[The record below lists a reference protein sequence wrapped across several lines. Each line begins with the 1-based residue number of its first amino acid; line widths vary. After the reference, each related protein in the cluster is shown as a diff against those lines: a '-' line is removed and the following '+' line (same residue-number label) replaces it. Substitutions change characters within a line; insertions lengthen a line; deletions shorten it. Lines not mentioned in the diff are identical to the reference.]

1 MKIAKKAKNIKNI
14 KQYNIALV
22 GHMGSGKSILG
33 KLIAKNLKLEH
44 IDSDK
49 LIVNRL
55 KKSIDKIFEDNG
67 EAYFRDIEEQ
77 IILDIEK
84 KNNVV
89 LSLGGGSIL
98 SSKIRKL
105 LKKKFFSVFIDVN
118 INILFER
125 LKNTRQRPLLN
136 NVNIIKKIKELDK
149 QRRGYYLLSDIKLK
163 NHSSIDSAI
172 KEFNQK
178 YEIFYEK
185 NNKN

>member
-1 MKIAKKAKNIKNI
+1 M
-14 KQYNIALV
+14 
-22 GHMGSGKSILG
+22 
-33 KLIAKNLKLEH
+33 
-44 IDSDK
+44 
-49 LIVNRL
+49 
-55 KKSIDKIFEDNG
+55 
-67 EAYFRDIEEQ
+67 
-77 IILDIEK
+77 
-84 KNNVV
+84 

-125 LKNTRQRPLLN
+125 LKNTKQRPLLN

-172 KEFNQK
+172 KEFNKK
-178 YEIFYEK
+178 YEIFFKK